1 MRITRQKA
9 MRIWERHY
17 GGSEYA
23 EDFHGYFM
31 CKSGYGNPEFYI
43 WENGKKLYCGWNIHH
58 ILPIALGGTNDIS
71 NLICTNIATNEGAAD
86 RTTYWID
93 DNLYQVRRGCSGHE
107 IVKLR

>member
-31 CKSGYGNPEFYI
+31 CKSGYGNPE
-43 WENGKKLYCGWNIHH
+43 
-58 ILPIALGGTNDIS
+58 NDIS
-71 NLICTNIATNEGAAD
+71 NLICTNIVTNEGAAD

-93 DNLYQVRRGCSGHE
+93 DNLYQVRRGCSGYE
-107 IVKLR
+107 IVKLK